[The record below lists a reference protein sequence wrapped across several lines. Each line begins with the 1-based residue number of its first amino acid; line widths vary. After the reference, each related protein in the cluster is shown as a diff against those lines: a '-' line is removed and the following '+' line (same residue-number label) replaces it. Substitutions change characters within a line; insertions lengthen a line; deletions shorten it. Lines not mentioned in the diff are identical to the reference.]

1 MRQTDCPKQ
10 LKYFDKA
17 FESLWGALTIPE
29 IMGRIG
35 MPVFCFLRSPLI
47 LGILG

>member
-29 IMGRIG
+29 IMGRTG
-35 MPVFCFLRSPLI
+35 MPVFLLFKESFNF
-47 LGILG
+47 G